1 MKRLLPALAIL
12 AFLILPQAAQAQV
25 FFEQQIPKIDKIF
38 VVYENHVEDDCLPSS
53 SILKVE
59 AELILR
65 RSHIAIAEKDD
76 GTPHVLLITVFGS
89 AADGSWCLGDIDME
103 VFRAETLADGTVG
116 YVVAAAMGW
125 KPIFGRKP
133 DFQNAFR
140 EAVNHQV
147 TALANEILKARAN
160 R

>member
-65 RSHIAIAEKDD
+65 DPTSPSPKK
-76 GTPHVLLITVFGS
+76 T
-89 AADGSWCLGDIDME
+89 ME
-103 VFRAETLADGTVG
+103 LRMFC
-116 YVVAAAMGW
+116 
-125 KPIFGRKP
+125 
-133 DFQNAFR
+133 
-140 EAVNHQV
+140 
-147 TALANEILKARAN
+147 
-160 R
+160 